1 VTVIVVDGNDAGVV
15 DRFGDTE
22 RAGTVVAGCG
32 LVADGLIEI
41 VVVVVLVFQFR
52 DPLRPGTIEDEF
64 EVVVGVLGE
73 LFAASSPLTRRPRSL

>member
-1 VTVIVVDGNDAGVV
+1 
-15 DRFGDTE
+15 
-22 RAGTVVAGCG
+22 
-32 LVADGLIEI
+32 LIEI

-73 LFAASSPLTRRPRSL
+73 LLRRLESIDETAEVAVRFGTCQR